1 MAVGIDFNNPDEGTT
16 RDSNLIIPLKSN
28 PAVGNRAPPPNNAM
42 SNNLGFDAED
52 ADGDAVA
59 LELELLNNGG
69 NPDELGP
76 MTNGNPGQS
85 GLNMTSQKFKVRIFL
100 NMDED
105 DDGKLGIS
113 PSELFIRVDESLPFY
128 IDVSTQQRG
137 HYD

>member
-1 MAVGIDFNNPDEGTT
+1 MAVGIDFDNPDEGTT

-28 PAVGNRAPPPNNAM
+28 AVGRAAPPTAHAA

-69 NPDELGP
+69 NTGELAH
-76 MTNGNPGQS
+76 MSNGNPGPA

-105 DDGKLGIS
+105 DDGKLGMA
-113 PSELFIRVDESLPFY
+113 PSDLFIRVDETLPFF
-128 IDVSTQQRG
+128 IDVSSKR
-137 HYD
+137 